1 VTHIEQRLRR
11 CFEVAFPDLA
21 RDRIATASV
30 ETVEEWDSLH
40 AVILV
45 ALVEEA
51 FTLRIPTRD
60 YPELRSHA
68 GFAAYLQR
76 VTHDHD

>member
-1 VTHIEQRLRR
+1 MTDVDERLRR
-11 CFEVAFPDLA
+11 CFEVAFPELA
-21 RDRIATASV
+21 PEAVATASA
-30 ETVEEWDSLH
+30 ETMEEWDSLH

-51 FTLRIPTRD
+51 FAIRIPTRD

-68 GFAAYLQR
+68 ALLAYLQR
-76 VTHDHD
+76 VTGDGA

>member
-1 VTHIEQRLRR
+1 MTDVDGRLRR

-21 RDRIATASV
+21 PERIATASV
-30 ETVEEWDSLH
+30 DTVGEWDSLH

-51 FTLRIPTRD
+51 FAIRIPARD

-68 GFAAYLQR
+68 AVSAYLRR
-76 VTHDHD
+76 VTIDGD